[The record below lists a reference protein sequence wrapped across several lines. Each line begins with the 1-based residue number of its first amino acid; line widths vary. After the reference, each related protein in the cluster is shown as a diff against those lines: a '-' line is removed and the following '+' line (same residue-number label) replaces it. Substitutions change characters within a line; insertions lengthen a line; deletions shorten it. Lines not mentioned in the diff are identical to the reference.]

1 MQRFNRMASEIDLH
15 ARPNDVT
22 APARKRTDKVFF
34 LQVVKKRARAR
45 VCVCVY
51 M

>member
-34 LQVVKKRARAR
+34 FFYNFVCVR
-45 VCVCVY
+45 VCVKRCE
-51 M
+51 